1 MADTSAPRTR
11 PWLRIFGVA
20 AVVLAAVLVTVKNLP
35 DHTPNQILNVSY
47 DPTREVYAAL
57 DKAFVAQYRAQS
69 GITLDIK

>member
-35 DHTPNQILNVSY
+35 DHTPNQILRP
-47 DPTREVYAAL
+47 DA
-57 DKAFVAQYRAQS
+57 
-69 GITLDIK
+69 